1 MTGSKR
7 SGRRRGRVALFVA
20 IAATAVTA
28 LGVSSAQAADGPF
41 GTDFNDAAL
50 HLPAPAGTSDIL
62 DVPPSDP
69 ATLDGTITGTALT
82 AGALDFPGFDGELSG
97 FPLHVEFAQTAPITG
112 TLDASGNMTTAAA
125 TYETVVSLL
134 GATCTYHST
143 ESFKTAAG
151 SPFNGAPFSG
161 QDPATGGVV
170 QTSWNTTNH
179 FSLVDSTGDCS
190 LITNVINSGCGGL
203 ALANTAESL
212 PTDATCTTVGGG
224 GGGGGTTT
232 PPPSN
237 PPAKKKAKCK
247 KKKGKKGSA
256 QSAKKKKCKKGKK
269 K

>member
-7 SGRRRGRVALFVA
+7 RGRAALLVA
-20 IAATAVTA
+20 IAATAVMA

-50 HLPAPAGTSDIL
+50 NLPAPAGTSDIL
-62 DVPPSDP
+62 DAPDQ
-69 ATLDGTITGTALT
+69 AHLDGTVTGTAFS
-82 AGALDFPGFDGELSG
+82 AGQLDFPGFDGELSG
-97 FPLHVEFAQTAPITG
+97 FPLHVEFGQTADITG
-112 TLDASGNMTTAAA
+112 TFDAGNLTTDPA

-151 SPFNGAPFSG
+151 SPFNGDPFAG
-161 QDPATGGVV
+161 QDPATDGVV

-212 PTDATCTTVGGG
+212 PSDASCTTVGGG

-269 K
+269 

>member
-7 SGRRRGRVALFVA
+7 RGRAALLVA
-20 IAATAVTA
+20 IAATAVMA
-28 LGVSSAQAADGPF
+28 LGVSSAQAATF

-50 HLPAPAGTSDIL
+50 HLPDPAGTSDIL

-112 TLDASGNMTTAAA
+112 TFDSTTGSMTTTPA
-125 TYETVVSLL
+125 TYETVVAL
-134 GATCTYHST
+134 GAPLNSSCTYHST
-143 ESFKTAAG
+143 ESFKTVAG
-151 SPFNGAPFSG
+151 SPFSGAPFTG
-161 QDPATGGVV
+161 QDPATAGVI

-179 FSLVDSTGDCS
+179 FQLVANTGSCD
-190 LITNVINSGCGGL
+190 LVTNVINSGCGGL

-212 PTDATCTTVGGG
+212 PSDVTCTTVGGG
-224 GGGGGTTT
+224 GGSTT
-232 PPPSN
+232 PPP
-237 PPAKKKAKCK
+237 PVQPAPKKKAKCK

-256 QSAKKKKCKKGKK
+256 QSAKKKKCKKKK
-269 K
+269 KK

>member
-7 SGRRRGRVALFVA
+7 RGRAALLVA
-20 IAATAVTA
+20 IAATAVMA
-28 LGVSSAQAADGPF
+28 LGVSSAQAATF

-50 HLPAPAGTSDIL
+50 HLPDPAGTSDIL

-69 ATLDGTITGTALT
+69 ATLDGTLTGTALSAT
-82 AGALDFPGFDGELSG
+82 TLDFPGFDGELSG
-97 FPLHVEFAQTAPITG
+97 FPLHVEFGQTAPITG
-112 TLDASGNMTTAAA
+112 TLDGSGNMTTDPA
-125 TYETVVSLL
+125 TYETVVTLL

-151 SPFNGAPFSG
+151 SPFNGTPFTG
-161 QDPATGGVV
+161 TDPATGGVI

-179 FSLVDSTGDCS
+179 FSLVDSEGDCS

-212 PTDATCTTVGGG
+212 PSDATCTTVGGG
-224 GGGGGTTT
+224 GGGSTT
-232 PPPSN
+232 PPPAAQ
-237 PPAKKKAKCK
+237 PAPKKKAKCK

-269 K
+269 